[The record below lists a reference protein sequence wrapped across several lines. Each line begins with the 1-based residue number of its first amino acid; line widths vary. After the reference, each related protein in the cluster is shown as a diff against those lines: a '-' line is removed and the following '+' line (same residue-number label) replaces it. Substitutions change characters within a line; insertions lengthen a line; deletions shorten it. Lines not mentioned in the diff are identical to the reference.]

1 MKTNSSTSIIKS
13 ALAACLGMLAGSL
26 SAQAAAPTLDQMAY
40 NPPWGQTDLDAFN
53 AYTAISGDGGSSNQV
68 YASLADGGILVW
80 GYDKA
85 WNPGTWGYGVV
96 VETGAFTALT
106 RDASRS
112 NIVFGALSTGGIVQ
126 YEYDGSIWTANV
138 VDNSSRVY
146 TSLTYDSTYQNKIY
160 GASSDGLYEITYDGN
175 WVQNLLTTNVYTQV
189 AANGTGEGL
198 KLYGLTAAGG
208 IDQIYWS
215 GSSWLTS
222 LVDHTNTY
230 TTIVGN
236 GVNSNTVYGALA
248 GGGINELN
256 YNAGWNTS
264 QVATTGTYTALA
276 SRDDTNNNI
285 YGSTTTGDFNEITWD
300 GISWNSTTLFTGQSY
315 DQLIADGVRGAAVF
329 GIALAPSGGQTYAD
343 WANDNGIPGEPADG
357 DYDKDGLSNLLE
369 YALGLDPVASSGTP
383 GTVINGKLSFDK
395 GAVAVTNGDVTYSIE
410 TSTTLEAGSW
420 APVTP
425 DEDTTTV
432 ISYTLPTG
440 QPRIFAR
447 LAVTPVQ

>member
-1 MKTNSSTSIIKS
+1 MKTKSNTSYIKS
-13 ALAACLGMLAGSL
+13 SLAACLGLLA
-26 SAQAAAPTLDQMAY
+26 SALTAESAAPTLDQMAY
-40 NPPWGQTDLDAFN
+40 NEPWGQTDLDAFN

-68 YASLADGGILVW
+68 YASLADGGILAW

-85 WNPGTWGYGVV
+85 WSPGVWGSTSVV
-96 VETGAFTALT
+96 GSGTFTAIT
-106 RDASRS
+106 RDASRP

-126 YEYDGSIWTANV
+126 YEYNGSTWNANV

-146 TSLTYDSTYQNKIY
+146 SSLTYDSTYQNKIY

-285 YGSTTTGDFNEITWD
+285 YGSTTTGDFNEIT
-300 GISWNSTTLFTGQSY
+300 
-315 DQLIADGVRGAAVF
+315 
-329 GIALAPSGGQTYAD
+329 
-343 WANDNGIPGEPADG
+343 
-357 DYDKDGLSNLLE
+357 
-369 YALGLDPVASSGTP
+369 
-383 GTVINGKLSFDK
+383 
-395 GAVAVTNGDVTYSIE
+395 
-410 TSTTLEAGSW
+410 
-420 APVTP
+420 
-425 DEDTTTV
+425 
-432 ISYTLPTG
+432 
-440 QPRIFAR
+440 
-447 LAVTPVQ
+447 

>member
-1 MKTNSSTSIIKS
+1 
-13 ALAACLGMLAGSL
+13 MLAGSL

-40 NPPWGQTDLDAFN
+40 NPPWGRTGLDAFN
-53 AYTAISGDGGSSNQV
+53 AYTAISADGGSSNQV
-68 YASLADGGILVW
+68 YAALADGGILAW

-85 WNPGTWGYGVV
+85 WSPGNWGYGVV
-96 VETGAFTALT
+96 VETGTFTALT

-126 YEYDGSIWTANV
+126 YEYNGSTWTANT

-146 TSLTYDSTYQNKIY
+146 TSLTYDSAYQNKIY
-160 GASSDGLYEITYDGN
+160 GASSDGLYEITYGAG
-175 WVQNLLTTNVYTQV
+175 WVQNQLTANVYTRI
-189 AANGTGEGL
+189 AANGTDEGV
-198 KLYGLTAAGG
+198 KLYGLTGAGSV
-208 IDQIYWS
+208 DQIYFQGTWQSTTVS
-215 GSSWLTS
+215 GA
-222 LVDHTNTY
+222 NTY
-230 TTIVGN
+230 TTIVGD
-236 GVNSNTVYGALA
+236 GVASNKVYGALA
-248 GGGINELN
+248 SGGIDQME
-256 YNAGWNTS
+256 YNGSWVINNIIVS
-264 QVATTGTYTALA
+264 SDIYTALA
-276 SRDDTNNNI
+276 SRDQTANCI
-285 YGSTTTGDFNEITWD
+285 YGSTTTGDFNEMAYT
-300 GISWNSTTLFTGQSY
+300 GSWGSSTLFTGQTY
-315 DQLIADGVRGAAVF
+315 DALISDGARDPAVF
-329 GIALAPSGGQTYAD
+329 GIALAPTGGQTYAD